1 MTKQQFL
8 VVVGFLPELE
18 CNFFVQVIICFSFE
32 KHKFSLRKK
41 LVNQLFLSLYF
52 SKFHFLFSSFF
63 ILTQKHQKEVS
74 LAQLLRL
81 PLLALILYT
90 GQWDQGFKSAI
101 FCSSKLSK
109 QAEIS
114 KAALLWQINQNCVVQ
129 GQVELHSF
137 PYHMGLGNTALFRA
151 AS

>member
-1 MTKQQFL
+1 MIFSSVKIRLCKIFFFSEINDQVVVFL

-52 SKFHFLFSSFF
+52 SNFYFLFSSFF

-81 PLLALILYT
+81 PLLALILCT
-90 GQWDQGFKSAI
+90 G
-101 FCSSKLSK
+101 
-109 QAEIS
+109 
-114 KAALLWQINQNCVVQ
+114 
-129 GQVELHSF
+129 
-137 PYHMGLGNTALFRA
+137 
-151 AS
+151 